1 MAKKEETATLVW
13 RYPTTHVNNIFAQ
26 TLYLEEF
33 SVALLQLKIYHIS
46 YNALYVRVYIYLVTP
61 SLLVS
66 DAKIYLHRSSPEMP
80 IM

>member
-1 MAKKEETATLVW
+1 MW
-13 RYPTTHVNNIFAQ
+13 RSPITHVYNIFAQ
-26 TLYLEEF
+26 TLYFEEF
-33 SVALLQLKIYHIS
+33 NVALLQLKISHIS
-46 YNALYVRVYIYLVTP
+46 YNALYVRVDIYLVTT